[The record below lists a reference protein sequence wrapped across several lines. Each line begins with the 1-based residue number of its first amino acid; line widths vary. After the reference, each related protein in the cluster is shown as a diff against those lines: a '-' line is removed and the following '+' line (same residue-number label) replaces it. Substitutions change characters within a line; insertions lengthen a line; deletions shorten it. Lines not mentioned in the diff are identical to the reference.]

1 MSSGVPIGATLHT
14 SVRRMPRPRGISDDA
29 ILMAT
34 ARVMAR
40 VPPGALTLALVGK
53 EAGLAPATL
62 LQRFGSKLGLL
73 KALADAGASGMLDAL
88 IDVRARHESPTQGI
102 EAYLQ
107 GFAMLAPNADVLVN
121 NLAYLQHDLSEPV
134 LREPTRALFVAHE
147 KALRLLL
154 TDAVAAG
161 ELRPIDVDG
170 LARTLLAVT
179 QGTLILWGVH
189 PVGTARSA
197 IGREVRAILAPY
209 RTSRI

>member
-1 MSSGVPIGATLHT
+1 
-14 SVRRMPRPRGISDDA
+14 
-29 ILMAT
+29 MAT

-53 EAGLAPATL
+53 EAGISPATL

-73 KALADAGASGMLDAL
+73 KALADAGASGMPDAL
-88 IDVRARHESPTQGI
+88 VEVRARHESPTAGI

-121 NLAYLQHDLSEPV
+121 NLAYLQQDLSEPI
-134 LREPTRALFVAHE
+134 LREPTKALFVAHE
-147 KALRLLL
+147 EALRSLL
-154 TDAVAAG
+154 TDALAAG
-161 ELRPIDVDG
+161 ELQSIDADA

-189 PVGTARSA
+189 RVGTARSA
-197 IGREVRAILAPY
+197 IAREVRAILAPH
-209 RTSRI
+209 RSAQR